1 MADLRRMTPEQK
13 RLAAL
18 LAILVVVGAVWV
30 SRMIGQGGLADAGGR
45 EAGTEYEPRELP
57 RLAEVSSWDGGDAGD
72 TAARNPFTFGAPPTP
87 TRNLTPPPTRVP
99 LPTRVPRPT
108 PTPRLYH
115 GADGDI
121 LGPPPPFERE
131 YLGSFGPDERR
142 VAAFRRQ
149 GVEPEITKVDVGIEG
164 EVLDGVFII
173 REIGLESV
181 LIGFVGY
188 DSSEDTRVP
197 LADD

>member
-1 MADLRRMTPEQK
+1 MADGRRLTAEQLR
-13 RLAAL
+13 
-18 LAILVVVGAVWV
+18 LVVLVAVLVIVGAVAV
-30 SRMIGQGGLADAGGR
+30 SRMIRHGGMTDAARR
-45 EAGTEYEPRELP
+45 EAAAEYEPRDLP
-57 RLAEVSSWDGGDAGD
+57 RLAEVSSWELDDAAD
-72 TAARNPFTFGAPPTP
+72 RSERNPFTFGAPPTP
-87 TRNLTPPPTRVP
+87 TPNLTPPPTRVP
-99 LPTRVPRPT
+99 LPTRPPRPT

-115 GADGDI
+115 DPDGNV

-131 YLGSFGPDERR
+131 YLGSFGPEHRT
-142 VAAFRRQ
+142 VAAFRRP
-149 GVEPEITKVDVGIEG
+149 GSVPETIEIDVGVEG